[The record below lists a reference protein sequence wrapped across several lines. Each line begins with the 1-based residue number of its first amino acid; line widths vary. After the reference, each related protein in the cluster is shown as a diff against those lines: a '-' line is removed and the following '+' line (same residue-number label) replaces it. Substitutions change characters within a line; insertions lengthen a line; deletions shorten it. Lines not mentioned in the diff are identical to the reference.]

1 MRTFRAFL
9 AFGLLSGVLIALAPA
24 ASAAG
29 CMDIQSVQFD
39 SPGDDNFS
47 TESLNAEY
55 VKIKNACNTDK
66 NLKKMTLGDEDAIKF
81 TFPKFT
87 LESGKSVKVHTGS
100 GNKNARHL
108 YMGELNYVWNNGTD
122 TAFFRSKGGKLVS
135 RCAWDSS
142 DPGAKVIC

>member
-1 MRTFRAFL
+1 MRTIRAFL
-9 AFGLLSGVLIALAPA
+9 ALTVLSGVVFALAPT

-39 SPGDDNFS
+39 SPGDDNF
-47 TESLNAEY
+47 TNESLNAEY
-55 VKIKNACNTDK
+55 VKIKNACNTNRK
-66 NLKKMTLGDEDAIKF
+66 LKKMTLGDEDGIKF

-87 LESGKSVKVHTGS
+87 LESGKSVKVHSGA
-100 GNKNARHL
+100 GNKNDKNL
-108 YMGELNYVWNNGTD
+108 YMGQQNYVWNNGTD
-122 TAFFRSKGGKLVS
+122 TAFLRSKGGKLLS